1 MHFMILRRADPATE
15 QGARQGAELLRALKK
30 YHEELGHAGV
40 LRGAEN
46 LAPSA
51 QAVRL
56 KLSTGEATVVD
67 GPFQTSELFSGFSII
82 DVASRQEAI
91 DWARRWPVAD
101 GAGEV
106 ELEIRQTGCPGGCAE
121 VKPEPPAN
129 DAQLGQR
136 RFAILLR
143 SNQRL
148 ESAAPVAQEK
158 LDALDRSNEIEAK
171 AGVLLAGEGLQPSAK
186 GARIKF
192 SGGKPLTIDGPFTEM
207 KEMIAGFWLIR
218 AASMDDAIAWARR
231 NPYPTLP
238 EVEVEIREVP
248 AAADAAAPA
257 AHAGVVQTA

>member
-1 MHFMILRRADPATE
+1 MHFMILRRADKASE
-15 QGARQGAELLRALKK
+15 RGARQGAELLRALGR
-30 YHEELGHAGV
+30 YHEELRAAGI
-40 LRGAEN
+40 LRATEN

-67 GPFQTSELFSGFSII
+67 GPFETGELFSGFSII

-91 DWARRWPVAD
+91 DWARRWPAAD

-129 DAQLGQR
+129 DARLGHK

-143 SNQRL
+143 SNRLL
-148 ESAAPVAQEK
+148 ESGVSEAQEK
-158 LDALDRSNEIEAK
+158 LDALDRSNQIEAK
-171 AGVLLAGEGLQPSAK
+171 AGVLLAGEGLQPSHK
-186 GARIKF
+186 GARVKF
-192 SGGKPLTIDGPFTEM
+192 ADSKPLTIDGPFTEM

-238 EVEVEIREVP
+238 DVEVEIREVP
-248 AAADAAAPA
+248 AAQETGASAAQA
-257 AHAGVVQTA
+257 A